1 MIVLY
6 TVALAFLGAAKFLID
21 RRVAAL
27 EKRYLRTV
35 DAADHLLRE
44 PAPRP
49 GKNTRLEMAQAA
61 KHQLALGLVVE
72 RQDRLEAKYED
83 WQKFSRSFGA
93 FVTRIRNWKGKK
105 LPYTMGV
112 IDVSLVLT
120 AVDYLWAGSYV
131 SVRNLYELASSVLT
145 R

>member
-6 TVALAFLGAAKFLID
+6 TVALIFLGAAKLLID

-27 EKRYLRTV
+27 EKRYLKTV
-35 DAADHLLRE
+35 EAADHLLRE
-44 PAPRP
+44 PAARP
-49 GKNTRLEMAQAA
+49 SSSNRLELAQAA
-61 KHQLALGLVVE
+61 KHQVALGLLVE
-72 RQDRLEAKYED
+72 RQDRLEARYED
-83 WQKFSRSFGA
+83 WQKFSRSFGM
-93 FVTRIRNWKGKK
+93 FVIRVRNWKGKK

-120 AVDYLWAGSYV
+120 AVDYFWPYV
-131 SVRNLYELASSVLT
+131 NVRNLYEVVTSLVT

>member
-6 TVALAFLGAAKFLID
+6 TVALVFLGAVKFLID

-27 EKRYLRTV
+27 ERKYLRTV

-49 GKNTRLEMAQAA
+49 NTSNRLELAQAA
-61 KHQLALGLVVE
+61 KHQLALGLLVE

-83 WQKFSRSFGA
+83 WQKFAHRFGT
-93 FVTRIRNWKGKK
+93 FVTRVRNWKGKK

-131 SVRNLYELASSVLT
+131 NVRNLYDLAGSLLS

>member
-6 TVALAFLGAAKFLID
+6 TVALVFLGAAKFLID
-21 RRVAAL
+21 RRVGAL
-27 EKRYLRTV
+27 EKKYLKTV

-44 PAPRP
+44 PVPRP
-49 GKNTRLEMAQAA
+49 SNSSRLELAQAA
-61 KHQLALGLVVE
+61 KHQLALGLLVE

-83 WQKFSRSFGA
+83 WQKFAHSFGM
-93 FVTRIRNWKGKK
+93 FVTRVRNWKGKK

-120 AVDYLWAGSYV
+120 AVDYFWAGSYV
-131 SVRNLYELASSVLT
+131 NVRNLYDLATSLLT